1 MMETIETTILKQVGT
16 YKLLTSD
23 EQRDLAQRAQ
33 AGDTDARDQ
42 LVLCNL
48 RLVIATMKHFPQFM
62 ASNFEDLYQAGVAGL
77 LDTIDHYDASYDVKF
92 SSYATRWISQ
102 SIRIWIFEQ
111 NTIYVPRYLHDASIK
126 VYRTMRDGCC
136 NAQEIADRTDLKP
149 SHIEHA
155 MQHLA
160 RSYISLDAS
169 MQDGHSYQEIIAD
182 ECDDPYEAIAE
193 QSDARWMVEPLLAVL
208 KPRERQA
215 IQLRFGL
222 GTAQGREMTYP
233 EIAQAL
239 HLSTYCVF
247 HLVRRG
253 LEKMQRAAAGLSQE
267 AKAS

>member
-1 MMETIETTILKQVGT
+1 MIETGEYLMKQSGQ
-16 YKLLTSD
+16 YQLRSAD

-33 AGDTDARDQ
+33 RGDADARDQ

-62 ASNFEDLYQAGVAGL
+62 ASNFEDLYQAGVSGL
-77 LDTIDHYDASYDVKF
+77 LDSIDHYDSSYGAKF

-111 NTIYVPRYLHDASIK
+111 NTIYLPRYLHDASIK
-126 VYRTMRDGCC
+126 VYRTMRDGCV

-160 RSYISLDAS
+160 RSYVSLDAP
-169 MQDGHSYQEIIAD
+169 MQDDHSYQEIIAD
-182 ECDDPYEAIAE
+182 ECDDPYAAIAE
-193 QSDARWMVEPLLAVL
+193 QSEARWMVEPLLTVL

-215 IQLRFGL
+215 IQLRYGL
-222 GTAQGREMTYP
+222 VGFAQGREMTYP
-233 EIAQAL
+233 EIAQAM

-247 HLVRRG
+247 HLVRRAIA
-253 LEKMQRAAAGLSQE
+253 KMQHAAAGNQE